1 MSQSLKTL
9 LKLSAAAMSLSL
21 VVGCASNGGAEGE
34 MEAQIQE
41 AQQAAMDA
49 QTTADEAKA
58 EAEAAL
64 SAANEAKE
72 LAKNANGLAKSAQFT
87 ADQNAEKIDRMFK
100 KSMYK

>member
-1 MSQSLKTL
+1 MSQSLKNL
-9 LKLSAAAMSLSL
+9 LKLSVAAMALSL
-21 VVGCASNGGAEGE
+21 TVGCATNGGSGGE

-41 AQQAAMDA
+41 AKQAASDA

-58 EAEAAL
+58 EAEAAM

-87 ADQNAEKIDRMFK
+87 ADKNAEKIDRMFK

>member
-21 VVGCASNGGAEGE
+21 IVGCATNGGNGE

-58 EAEAAL
+58 QAEAAL